1 LKTALKPLGYNPPRR
16 PFEKSADCRLTMV
29 WWLMN
34 QNWHEEALHERKNP
48 TKAAHFSSALV
59 DEKLP
64 VGGLRNLISIFNKV
78 MPG

>member
-1 LKTALKPLGYNPPRR
+1 
-16 PFEKSADCRLTMV
+16 MV